1 MAGGSIPAPMIS
13 PEPAEQ
19 PGGVTFGALK
29 GREMLFLLGRRL
41 HPAISLLI
49 GAAAL
54 AAGLVVHADLLAAGG
69 GLMVVW
75 AGVRVVRRV
84 RGRGTASDG
93 GHAR

>member
-1 MAGGSIPAPMIS
+1 MIY
-13 PEPAEQ
+13 PGPAEQ
-19 PGGVTFGALK
+19 PGGVTSGALK

-75 AGVRVVRRV
+75 AGIRAVRRA
-84 RGRGTASDG
+84 RGRGTANDG